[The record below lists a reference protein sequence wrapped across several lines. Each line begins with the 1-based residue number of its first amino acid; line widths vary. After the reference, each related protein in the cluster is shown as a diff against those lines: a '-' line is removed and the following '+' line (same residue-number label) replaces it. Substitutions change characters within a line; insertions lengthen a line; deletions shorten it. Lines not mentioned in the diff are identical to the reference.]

1 MHISEKELFSTL
13 HLLCK
18 IKMFSLAK
26 VSANKRKYHTPT
38 TYRSQRRLFFTPDS
52 ASLQTPNTHAD
63 WHPVL
68 PTQPPSPSADPQNTL
83 RIDAA
88 DGNAYTL
95 NSFIQEYG
103 GSTASPPQE
112 WEDAQEVTATIQCTP
127 QTENF
132 PPNKLASPERVL
144 PWENAASKITK
155 LFNIAPPKLKYPA
168 GSRDEDTNK
177 RFIKKMDHYLFR
189 SYHVRSVLVG
199 EREHPFQNYPRL
211 QQYWNIMGYP
221 DWKFDSA
228 TTFALLDTIKANQH
242 MQFHKELYD
251 LLWFGGVVSYGNIM
265 REIYAILYDW
275 VDDTD
280 LPDLEGLCEENDGP
294 NFRKAMMNGLRLV
307 RIQHTQEIIARLYN
321 KLDGTLLVMRPGGMA
336 AFFAKLNRIRLDLK
350 KKHEHVSES
359 YLLHRTYQAVESK
372 HDKLTRA
379 IAEMRRVAGATGTPT
394 SFDKAK
400 DNLIDTF
407 DFEVPASA
415 KTEKPLS
422 NVSVNLAGNQFGNSN
437 SGKYNGKQRQK
448 PSKKK
453 AKRVFPKGSCAN
465 CPNATDHTT
474 PYCYLTKRKNKGL
487 PPGWKWCTTH
497 KNSLHYDHACFR
509 HAPNYP
515 PVPKIMA
522 QPENSSKALHG
533 RVLKMLGL
541 GDDPSNSVPQPKI
554 VITPAVQQPPQLP
567 PTAHRV
573 PTNSASH
580 GPPVNN
586 IFGKIMTMSKPD
598 RMLLAARLQK
608 AGF

>member
-1 MHISEKELFSTL
+1 
-13 HLLCK
+13 
-18 IKMFSLAK
+18 MFSISK
-26 VSANKRKYHTPT
+26 TSVNKRKYHTPT

-52 ASLQTPNTHAD
+52 AATQTPNTNAD
-63 WHPVL
+63 PQPVL
-68 PTQPPSPSADPQNTL
+68 PTRPPLPSADPQNEL
-83 RIDAA
+83 RIDET
-88 DGNAYTL
+88 DGNAYML
-95 NSFIQEYG
+95 ISFIEEYG
-103 GSTASPPQE
+103 GSIASPPQE
-112 WEDAQEVTATIQCTP
+112 WEDAQKVKATIQYKP
-127 QTENF
+127 QPKKF
-132 PPNKLASPERVL
+132 SSSKFGSPERIL
-144 PWENAASKITK
+144 PWETSASNITK

-211 QQYWNIMGYP
+211 QEYWTIMGFP
-221 DWKFDSA
+221 DWKFDNT
-228 TTFALLDTIKANQH
+228 TTFALLDTIKSNQH
-242 MQFHKELYD
+242 MEFHKELYD

-275 VDDTD
+275 VDDVD

-294 NFRKAMMNGLRLV
+294 NFRKAMVNGLRLV
-307 RIQHTQEIIARLYN
+307 RIQHTQEIVARLYN
-321 KLDGTLLVMRPGGMA
+321 KLDGTQLVMRPGGMA

-350 KKHEHVSES
+350 KKQEHVSDS
-359 YLLHRTYQAVESK
+359 YLLHRTYQAVENK

-379 IAEMRRVAGATGTPT
+379 VAEMRRVAGATGTPT
-394 SFDKAK
+394 LFAKAK

-422 NVSVNLAGNQFGNSN
+422 TVSAKVAGNHFGKSN
-437 SGKYNGKQRQK
+437 PDKYTGKQRQK
-448 PSKKK
+448 FRKK

-465 CPNATDHTT
+465 CPDATDHTT
-474 PYCYLTKRKNKGL
+474 PYCYITKRQNKGL
-487 PPGWKWCTTH
+487 PPGWKWCTAH
-497 KNSLHYDHACFR
+497 KHSLHYDHACFR

-515 PVPKIMA
+515 PVPKIVA
-522 QPENSSKALHG
+522 QPAKALHG

-541 GDDPSNSVPQPKI
+541 EDNLPEPVSQPKI
-554 VITPAVQQPPQLP
+554 VITPAVQQPSQLP